1 MFFPIISERSLTV
14 KVKVKR
20 GLLYVDHE
28 IMLLE
33 VQRVRIGN
41 IGLGLSD
48 RTTKYSF

>member
-1 MFFPIISERSLTV
+1 MLFPIISERSLTF

-33 VQRVRIGN
+33 VQRYVLEILQVG
-41 IGLGLSD
+41 
-48 RTTKYSF
+48 